1 MLIPEHITKAVD
13 LLNHEGYEAYLVGGC
28 VRDALLGVSPKD
40 YDITTSA
47 LPEQTKEVFR
57 EYHVIE
63 TGIKHGT
70 VTVVIDHSPIE
81 ITTYRVDQ
89 KYLDHRHPESVVF
102 TSSLKEDLARRD
114 FTINAMAYHPQTGII
129 DLYGGKEDLK
139 TCTIRCVG
147 DPETRFN
154 EDALRILRAL
164 RFASRY
170 DSPIDESTEKAMRK
184 CSMLLREIS
193 AERIASELNEILCGK
208 GIRRILIEETDILG
222 IPIPEL
228 LPMKGFDQNNPH
240 HIYDVLTHTAVAV
253 ESIPPEK
260 VLRLSALFHDIGKPL
275 SYSVDENGVGHF
287 YGHAKK
293 SETIAARILK
303 RLKYDNET
311 TDSVLTL
318 VKYHDLHLEENE
330 KSIKRLLRK
339 IGPAMFDKLILLY
352 RADNLAQAPAYRYRQ
367 EGFDRLSALAEKV
380 LSEEQCFTLKDLA
393 VNGSDLIRMGYK
405 PGPKI
410 GVILDKLLTKV
421 IDGKLNNEKD
431 ELVEFIKKH
440 YQS

>member
-1 MLIPEHITKAVD
+1 MLIPEHIIKAID
-13 LLNHEGYEAYLVGGC
+13 LLNHTGYEAYLVGGC
-28 VRDALLGVSPKD
+28 VRDAILGVSPKD

-63 TGIKHGT
+63 TGIRHGT

-129 DLYGGKEDLK
+129 DLYDGKKDLK
-139 TCTIRCVG
+139 TCTIRGVG

-208 GIRRILIEETDILG
+208 GIRRILTEETDILG
-222 IPIPEL
+222 VPIPEL

-293 SETIAARILK
+293 SETIAAKILK

-339 IGPAMFDKLILLY
+339 IGPEMFDKLILLY
-352 RADNLAQAPAYRYRQ
+352 RADNLAQAPAFRYRQ
-367 EGFDRLSALAEKV
+367 EGFDRLSTLAEKV
-380 LSEEQCFTLKDLA
+380 LSEEQCFSLKDLA

-410 GVILDKLLTKV
+410 GTVLDKLLTKV

-431 ELVEFIKKH
+431 VLVEFIKKH
-440 YQS
+440 YQP

>member
-1 MLIPEHITKAVD
+1 MLIPEHIIKAID
-13 LLNHEGYEAYLVGGC
+13 LLNHAGYEAYLVGGC
-28 VRDALLGVSPKD
+28 IRDAILGVSPKD

-63 TGIKHGT
+63 TGIRHGT

-129 DLYGGKEDLK
+129 DLYDGKKDLK

-193 AERIASELNEILCGK
+193 AERIAYELNEILCGK
-208 GIRRILIEETDILG
+208 GIRRILTEETDILG
-222 IPIPEL
+222 VPIPEL
-228 LPMKGFDQNNPH
+228 LPMKGFNQNNPH

-293 SETIAARILK
+293 SETIAAKILK

-339 IGPAMFDKLILLY
+339 IGPEMFDKLILLY
-352 RADNLAQAPAYRYRQ
+352 RADNLAQAPAFRYRQ
-367 EGFDRLSALAEKV
+367 EGFDRLSTLAEKV
-380 LSEEQCFTLKDLA
+380 LSEEQCFSLKDLA

-410 GVILDKLLTKV
+410 GTVLDKLLTKV
-421 IDGKLNNEKD
+421 IDGKLNNEND

-440 YQS
+440 YQP

>member
-1 MLIPEHITKAVD
+1 MIIPEHIIKAID
-13 LLNHEGYEAYLVGGC
+13 LLNHAGYEAYLVGGC

-102 TSSLKEDLARRD
+102 TSSLEEDLARRD
-114 FTINAMAYHPQTGII
+114 FTINAMAYHPQTGLI
-129 DLYGGKEDLK
+129 DLYDGKKDLK

-170 DSPIDESTEKAMRK
+170 DSPIENSTEKAMRK
-184 CSMLLREIS
+184 CADLLREIS
-193 AERIASELNEILCGK
+193 AERIASELIEILCGK
-208 GIRRILIEETDILG
+208 GVRRILTEETDILG
-222 IPIPEL
+222 VPIPEL
-228 LPMKGFDQNNPH
+228 LPMKGFNQNNPH
-240 HIYDVLTHTAVAV
+240 HIYDVLTHTAVTV

-260 VLRLSALFHDIGKPL
+260 DLRLSALFHDIGKPL
-275 SYSVDENGVGHF
+275 SYSVGEDGVGHF

-293 SETIAARILK
+293 SEMIASKVLK

-330 KSIKRLLRK
+330 KSVKRLLRK
-339 IGPAMFDKLILLY
+339 IGPEMFDKLILLY
-352 RADNLAQAPAYRYRQ
+352 RADNLAQAPVYRDRQ
-367 EGFDRLSALAEKV
+367 EGYDRLSALAEKI
-380 LSEEQCFTLKDLA
+380 LSEEQCFSLKSLA
-393 VNGSDLIRMGYK
+393 VNGSDLIQMGYK
-405 PGPKI
+405 PGPKL
-410 GVILDKLLTKV
+410 GSMLDKLLTKV
-421 IDGKLNNEKD
+421 IDGKLKNEKD

-440 YQS
+440 YQP

>member
-1 MLIPEHITKAVD
+1 MFIPEYISKAIA
-13 LLNHEGYEAYLVGGC
+13 LLNKAGYEAYLVGGC
-28 VRDALLGVSPKD
+28 VRDAILGAEPKD

-47 LPEQTKEVFR
+47 LPNQTKDVFKD
-57 EYHVIE
+57 YHVIE

-70 VTVVIDHSPIE
+70 VTVVIDRFPIE
-81 ITTYRVDQ
+81 ITTYRIDQ

-114 FTINAMAYHPQTGII
+114 FTINAMAYHPQQGLV
-129 DLYGGKEDLK
+129 DLFGGKEDLK

-147 DPETRFN
+147 DPEARFN

-164 RFASRY
+164 RFSSRY
-170 DSPIDESTEKAMRK
+170 DSPIERSTEMAMRA
-184 CSMLLREIS
+184 CARLLREIS

-208 GIRRILIEETDILG
+208 GIRRILTEETDILG
-222 IPIPEL
+222 VPIPEL
-228 LPMKGFDQNNPH
+228 LPMRGFNQNNPH

-260 VLRLSALFHDIGKPL
+260 DLRLAALFHDIGKPL
-275 SYSVDENGVGHF
+275 CYSVGEDGVGHF

-293 SETIAARILK
+293 SELIAAKVMK

-311 TDSVLTL
+311 LNNVLTL

-339 IGPAMFDKLILLY
+339 IGPEMFDKLILLY
-352 RADNLAQAPAYRYRQ
+352 RADNLAQSPDYRDRQ
-367 EGFDRLSALAEKV
+367 DGFDRLNALAAII
-380 LSEEQCFTLKDLA
+380 LSEEQCFSLKDLA
-393 VNGSDLIRMGYK
+393 VNGSDLIRLGYK
-405 PGPKI
+405 PGPKL
-410 GVILDKLLTKV
+410 GAMLDKLLTKV
-421 IDGKLNNEKD
+421 IDGKLKNEKD
-431 ELVEFIKKH
+431 DLVEFVKKH
-440 YQS
+440 YQQ

>member
-47 LPEQTKEVFR
+47 LPEQTKEIFR

-129 DLYGGKEDLK
+129 DLYDGKKDLK

-208 GIRRILIEETDILG
+208 GIRRILTEETDILG
-222 IPIPEL
+222 VPIPEL

-293 SETIAARILK
+293 SETIAAKILK

-339 IGPAMFDKLILLY
+339 IGPEMFDKLILLY
-352 RADNLAQAPAYRYRQ
+352 RADNLAQAPAFRYRQ
-367 EGFDRLSALAEKV
+367 EGFDRLSTLAEKV
-380 LSEEQCFTLKDLA
+380 LSEEQCFSLKDLA

-410 GVILDKLLTKV
+410 GTVLDKLLTKV

-440 YQS
+440 YQP

>member
-339 IGPAMFDKLILLY
+339 IGPEMFDKLILLY

-440 YQS
+440 YQP

>member
-1 MLIPEHITKAVD
+1 MIIPEHIIKAID
-13 LLNHEGYEAYLVGGC
+13 LLNHAGYEAYLVGGC

-102 TSSLKEDLARRD
+102 TSSLEEDLARRD
-114 FTINAMAYHPQTGII
+114 FTINAMAYHPQTGLI
-129 DLYGGKEDLK
+129 DLYDGKKDLK

-170 DSPIDESTEKAMRK
+170 DSPIENSTEKAMRK
-184 CSMLLREIS
+184 CADLLREIS
-193 AERIASELNEILCGK
+193 AERIASELIEILCGK
-208 GIRRILIEETDILG
+208 GVRRILTEETDILG
-222 IPIPEL
+222 VPIPEL

-240 HIYDVLTHTAVAV
+240 HIYDVLTHTAVTV

-260 VLRLSALFHDIGKPL
+260 DLRLSALFHDIGKPL
-275 SYSVDENGVGHF
+275 SYSVGEDGVGHF

-293 SETIAARILK
+293 SEMIASKVLK

-311 TDSVLTL
+311 TNSVLTL

-330 KSIKRLLRK
+330 KSVKRLLRK
-339 IGPAMFDKLILLY
+339 IGPEMFDKLILLY
-352 RADNLAQAPAYRYRQ
+352 RADNLAQAPVYRDRQ
-367 EGFDRLSALAEKV
+367 EGYDRLSALAEKI
-380 LSEEQCFTLKDLA
+380 LSEEQCFSLKSLA
-393 VNGSDLIRMGYK
+393 VNGSDLIQMGYK
-405 PGPKI
+405 PGPKL
-410 GVILDKLLTKV
+410 GSMLDKLLTKV
-421 IDGKLNNEKD
+421 IDGKLKNEKD

-440 YQS
+440 YQP